1 MLIYVDFTHGL
12 NTQILSHKYS
22 NKQFK
27 YKWLLHT
34 SKQNNLL
41 TVLLINAEVYDWL
54 SINLLNNVSS
64 GKLLM

>member
-54 SINLLNNVSS
+54 
-64 GKLLM
+64 